1 MSEISI
7 PFPGNLGQFVITL
20 YTGQWNLILIPLHQC
35 MCFLPSTERASF
47 KWTNFLAYYSIT
59 NIQKQFQL
67 PRAIGRQKQ
76 NPDSPC
82 QMAFL
87 GQKVLPGGP
96 VAPWPPGKPG
106 RPIRH
111 SAGFPGK
118 PGSPR
123 APGEPRSPKR
133 NESGFT
139 AKLSFKLSVNL
150 V

>member
-1 MSEISI
+1 MDS
-7 PFPGNLGQFVITL
+7 
-20 YTGQWNLILIPLHQC
+20 C
-35 MCFLPSTERASF
+35 
-47 KWTNFLAYYSIT
+47 FLAYYSIT

-67 PRAIGRQKQ
+67 AQATGRQKRKSH
-76 NPDSPC
+76 SPS

-118 PGSPR
+118 PGSPGS
-123 APGEPRSPKR
+123 PGEPRSPKR
-133 NESGFT
+133 
-139 AKLSFKLSVNL
+139 
-150 V
+150 